1 MGQRWG
7 HFNPDDKGIVEYR
20 KCLTTVYVY
29 SSIAL
34 VGSIIENTIWNNMNI
49 VYNLCFH
56 LKLVLQ
62 HFIYSTTKSSNQY
75 LYRQEF
81 LRVFC
86 LVSLAIFL
94 N

>member
-34 VGSIIENTIWNNMNI
+34 VGSIIEKNTLFWII
-49 VYNLCFH
+49 
-56 LKLVLQ
+56 
-62 HFIYSTTKSSNQY
+62 
-75 LYRQEF
+75 
-81 LRVFC
+81 
-86 LVSLAIFL
+86 
-94 N
+94 